1 MVRKGEESIGFG
13 CPPCG
18 IPQHLP
24 LLLKTQKMKMGKI
37 KKLFLIS
44 VIALMVASAQAATE
58 YNLAYVGA
66 QATVNGARFMQW
78 DEPTPMGSGTI
89 DGFLRIQGPSGAGG
103 PQHGYN
109 TNGALEFDTK
119 SSVNTHALLLSDIP
133 IVTLGGISYREFLL
147 DINQSQGHHILSL
160 DEVVFY
166 RAAAGA
172 LSGYSPDPVT
182 RNSTNPAFGAPLYD
196 LDAGGDNYVKLDDQ
210 WGAGSGKGDMLLF
223 VPDSAF
229 TGAGNY
235 IYLFSMCGY
244 TMDGSD
250 GFEEWAVGAGGSII
264 PEPATLSLFAI
275 GAAALLRRRKS

>member
-1 MVRKGEESIGFG
+1 VVRKTEESIGFG

-58 YNLAYVGA
+58 YDLSYKGSVK
-66 QATVNGARFMQW
+66 TVNGAIFRQW
-78 DEPTPMGSGTI
+78 NEPKPMGSGTI
-89 DGFLRIQGPSGAGG
+89 DAFLGIQGKITGG
-103 PQHGYN
+103 PQQGYN
-109 TNGALEFDTK
+109 TDGALEFDTV
-119 SSVNTHALLLSDIP
+119 SGGHTHALLLSDIP
-133 IVTLGGISYREFLL
+133 IVTLGGINYREFLL
-147 DINQSQGHHILSL
+147 DINQSQSHHILSL

-182 RNSTNPAFGAPLYD
+182 RNSTNPAFGKPIYD

-229 TGAGNY
+229 TGTGNY

-250 GFEEWAVGAGGSII
+250 GFEEWAIGAGGSIV
-264 PEPATLSLFAI
+264 PEPATMCLLGL
-275 GAAALLRRRKS
+275 GALGLLKKRRA